1 MLWWFLPYIHMN
13 QPWVYICSPSGPSLP
28 PPSPSYPSGSSSAPA
43 LSTLPHASNL
53 DWQSISRMI
62 IYMFQCYSLK
72 SFHLCFLPQSP
83 KVCSL
88 HPCLF
93 CCLTFGSLLTIFV
106 NSICICV
113 NVLYWC
119 FSFWLTSLCII
130 GSSFIHL
137 IRTDSNASFLI
148 WVVFYNCPFWEKKT
162 IKKIFK
168 HLFHLSHFLLSL
180 NKF

>member
-1 MLWWFLPYIHMN
+1 MN
-13 QPWVYICSPSGPSLP
+13 QPQLYMCPRLRPPSHLP
-28 PPSPSYPSGSSSAPA
+28 PHPTPLGCPSAPA
-43 LSTLPHASNL
+43 LSALFHASNL
-53 DWQSISRMI
+53 DWWSVSHTV
-62 IYMFQCYSLK
+62 IYMFQCYSLR
-72 SFHLCFLPQSP
+72 SSCPCLLPQCP